1 MQAPEDIMKEKVTF
15 ADIWK
20 TDGQVRALAG
30 GLLADG
36 MLLII
41 MAVLAAFVV
50 MM

>member
-1 MQAPEDIMKEKVTF
+1 MQTREDIMKEKVTF
-15 ADIWK
+15 TDIWK
-20 TDGQVRALAG
+20 ADSQIRILAG

-41 MAVLAAFVV
+41 MAVLAAFVI